1 VSVTRATRR
10 YRATQ
15 RTADTEFRGTFQEP
29 PYFEDLSERSAVK
42 LTSLLRLTGRPHYTL
57 WAREVGSPHFKERTG
72 QFIPIYYLDLEVT
85 DVPVET
91 REALQV
97 DVRIRLGKH
106 LGPDG
111 GVERLLS
118 EAWTEVSAATADGR
132 RLTLG
137 TTHKQAVFTRPHPDP
152 ARRKVR
158 VLHPSMGLG
167 ELPEREIRPFGLADL
182 LAVPEGF
189 TGGEALAD
197 GEAHV
202 WSYQQT
208 DPNRHI
214 HAMEYVRVMEAFA
227 SDQLARRGRSP
238 EGYFF
243 ARARVLFRRPCF
255 TGEWFRRTARCFT
268 RGDGEELL
276 VGSIHAAPDPEAP
289 VAGHPAAVVQL
300 LTRKSLQ
307 SSRDRDKGP

>member
-1 VSVTRATRR
+1 MWSGSSTRGET
-10 YRATQ
+10 TQ
-15 RTADTEFRGTFQEP
+15 RTADTEFRGAFHEP
-29 PYFEDLSERSAVK
+29 PYFEDLSERGAVK
-42 LTSLLRLTGRPHYTL
+42 LISLLRLTGRPHYTL

-72 QFIPIYYLDLEVT
+72 QFIPIYYLDLQVS

-111 GVERLLS
+111 GVDRLLS
-118 EAWTEVSAATADGR
+118 EAWTEVSAPTADGR
-132 RLTLG
+132 RLALG
-137 TTHKQAVFTRPHPDP
+137 TTHKQAVFTHPHPDP
-152 ARRKVR
+152 AQRKVR

-167 ELPEREIRPFGLADL
+167 DLPSREIRPFDLDDL

-189 TGGEALAD
+189 TGGESVAD

-227 SDQLARRGRSP
+227 ADQLARRGRSP

-255 TGEWFRRTARCFT
+255 TGEWFRRTARRFT
-268 RGDGEELL
+268 RADGEELL
-276 VGSIHAAPDPEAP
+276 IGAIHAARDPDTPP
-289 VAGHPAAVVQL
+289 AGRPAALVQL
-300 LTRKSLQ
+300 FTRKSLQ